1 MNYLSGF
8 VGIIGPPNVGKSTLL
23 NRIMG
28 TKMSIV
34 SPKPQTTR
42 NRILG
47 IYHGEGFQMIF
58 MDTPGIHKTQTPL
71 HMSMVESAR
80 SAFQE
85 VDVLLLMADLTNPDS
100 QEISSLVT
108 DMRQAGKPIFLLIN
122 KIDRG
127 RRDALLPIMD
137 RFSKVHSF
145 EGIFPISALNGDGVA
160 ELLESL
166 KSQLT
171 PGPQFFPPDMDT
183 DQPETFLI
191 SEIVREKIF
200 LYTRNELPYASA
212 VTVEGME
219 EIPEKNLLKIFA
231 LVHVETP
238 PQKGILVG
246 KQGNMVK
253 KIGQAA
259 RFELERRFNT
269 KVYLKLTVRV
279 ERHWSKDTRAL
290 RRLGY

>member
-1 MNYLSGF
+1 MSYLSGF
-8 VGIIGPPNVGKSTLL
+8 VGIVGPPNVGKSTLL

-47 IYHGEGFQMIF
+47 IHHGEGFQIIF
-58 MDTPGIHKTQTPL
+58 MDTPGIHTTRTAL

-85 VDVLLLMADLTNPDS
+85 VDVLVLMVDVTRPDYH
-100 QEISSLVT
+100 EISSLLKDLHRV
-108 DMRQAGKPIFLLIN
+108 RKPIFLMIN
-122 KIDRG
+122 KIDRC
-127 RRDALLPIMD
+127 RREQLLPIMET
-137 RFSKVHSF
+137 FSKMHPF
-145 EGIFPISALNGDGVA
+145 EEIFPISALNGDGLA
-160 ELLESL
+160 DLLEVL
-166 KSQLT
+166 KSELK
-171 PGPQFFPPDMDT
+171 PGPQFFPADMET
-183 DQPETFLI
+183 DQSERFLI
-191 SEIVREKIF
+191 SEIIREKIF
-200 LYTRNELPYASA
+200 LHTRNELPYASA
-212 VTVEGME
+212 VTVEE
-219 EIPEKNLLKIFA
+219 LKEIPEKNLLNIFA
-231 LVHVETP
+231 FVHVETP
-238 PQKGILVG
+238 SQKGILVG
-246 KQGNMVK
+246 KEGSMVG

-279 ERHWSKDTRAL
+279 EKNWSKDMRAL

>member
-8 VGIIGPPNVGKSTLL
+8 VGIVGLPNVGKSTLL

-42 NRILG
+42 NRILA
-47 IYHGEGFQMIF
+47 IHHGEDFQMIF
-58 MDTPGIHKTQTPL
+58 MDTPGIHKTRTAL
-71 HMSMVESAR
+71 HMSMVESTR

-85 VDVLLLMADLTNPDS
+85 VDVLALMVDLTSPDCN
-100 QEISSLVT
+100 EISSLLK
-108 DMRQAGKPIFLLIN
+108 DLRQVRKPVFLLIN
-122 KIDRG
+122 KIDRV
-127 RRDALLPIMD
+127 RREQLLPIMET
-137 RFSKVHSF
+137 FSKMHSF
-145 EGIFPISALNGDGVA
+145 EGIFPISALTGEGLA
-160 ELLESL
+160 ELLEAL
-166 KSQLT
+166 KSQLK

-191 SEIVREKIF
+191 SEIIREKIF
-200 LYTRNELPYASA
+200 LHARNELPYASA
-212 VTVEGME
+212 VTVEEMRE
-219 EIPEKNLLKIFA
+219 VPEKNLLKIFA

-238 PQKGILVG
+238 SQKGILVG
-246 KQGNMVK
+246 KQGGMVK

-259 RFELERRFNT
+259 RFELEKRFNT
-269 KVYLKLTVRV
+269 KVYLELTVRV
-279 ERHWSKDTRAL
+279 EKHWTKDTRAL